1 MPLLTKALFSQMS
14 CNSSFPTLKKIR
26 LRKTFGYTGTAF
38 YVGYGGRGGGG
49 GGGGGGW
56 VVKKNATNENLF
68 QDCSRC

>member
-38 YVGYGGRGGGG
+38 YVGYGGRGGGKVG
-49 GGGGGGW
+49 L
-56 VVKKNATNENLF
+56 KKKTPQMKICPKTVHDVSPL
-68 QDCSRC
+68 C

>member
-38 YVGYGGRGGGG
+38 YVGYGGRGGGE
-49 GGGGGGW
+49 GW
-56 VVKKNATNENLF
+56 FEKKK
-68 QDCSRC
+68 RHK

>member
-38 YVGYGGRGGGG
+38 YVGYGGRGGGEVG
-49 GGGGGGW
+49 L
-56 VVKKNATNENLF
+56 KKKTPQMKICPKTVHDVSPL
-68 QDCSRC
+68 C

>member
-38 YVGYGGRGGGG
+38 YVGYGGGGVGKVG
-49 GGGGGGW
+49 LK
-56 VVKKNATNENLF
+56 KKNATNENLS

>member
-14 CNSSFPTLKKIR
+14 NNSSFPTLKKIR

-49 GGGGGGW
+49 EVGL
-56 VVKKNATNENLF
+56 KKK
-68 QDCSRC
+68 RHK

>member
-26 LRKTFGYTGTAF
+26 LRKTFGHTGRAF

-49 GGGGGGW
+49 W
-56 VVKKNATNENLF
+56 FEKKK
-68 QDCSRC
+68 RHK

>member
-38 YVGYGGRGGGG
+38 YVGYGGRKVGL
-49 GGGGGGW
+49 
-56 VVKKNATNENLF
+56 KKKTPQMKICPKTVHDVSPL
-68 QDCSRC
+68 C

>member
-14 CNSSFPTLKKIR
+14 CNTSFPTLKKIR

-38 YVGYGGRGGGG
+38 YVGYGGRGE
-49 GGGGGGW
+49 GW
-56 VVKKNATNENLF
+56 FEKKKATNENLS

>member
-49 GGGGGGW
+49 GGGG
-56 VVKKNATNENLF
+56 
-68 QDCSRC
+68 

>member
-49 GGGGGGW
+49 KVGL
-56 VVKKNATNENLF
+56 KKKKPQMKICPKTVHDVSPL
-68 QDCSRC
+68 C

>member
-38 YVGYGGRGGGG
+38 YVGYGGRGGE
-49 GGGGGGW
+49 GW
-56 VVKKNATNENLF
+56 FEKKNATNENLS

>member
-38 YVGYGGRGGGG
+38 YVGYGGRGGR
-49 GGGGGGW
+49 GGGW
-56 VVKKNATNENLF
+56 FEKKNATNENLS

>member
-38 YVGYGGRGGGG
+38 YVGYGGRGGE
-49 GGGGGGW
+49 GW
-56 VVKKNATNENLF
+56 FEKKK
-68 QDCSRC
+68 RHK

>member
-49 GGGGGGW
+49 RL
-56 VVKKNATNENLF
+56 V
-68 QDCSRC
+68 